1 MKKTIPISEKIRQK
15 GEKCMSEKGILVV
28 VSGFAGSGKGTLM
41 KTLLSQYENYALSIS
56 ATTRNPRPGE
66 IDGREYFFKTQE
78 AFEEMIEQGEF
89 IEYAQYVNHYYGTP
103 KAYVESQLNTGKDVI
118 LEIEM
123 QGALQVK
130 KKFPETLLLFVTPP
144 SVAILYERLTGRGTE
159 DKGNIALRMAR
170 AKEEA
175 EGIEQYDYLIVNDK
189 LEECVAVMHSIIQ
202 GEHARTFRKKALIHS
217 IREGLLDF
225 SEGE

>member
-1 MKKTIPISEKIRQK
+1 
-15 GEKCMSEKGILVV
+15 MSEKGILVV

-41 KTLLSQYENYALSIS
+41 KTLVNQYKNYALSIS

-66 IDGREYFFKTQE
+66 VDGREYFFKTTEEFEAMIAQE
-78 AFEEMIEQGEF
+78 EF

-103 KAYVESQLNTGKDVI
+103 REYVESQLSAGKDVI

-130 KKFPETLLLFVTPP
+130 EKFPETLLLFVTPP
-144 SVAILYERLTGRGTE
+144 SVEILYKRLTGRGTE
-159 DKGNIALRMAR
+159 DKETIALRMAR

-175 EGIEQYDYLIVNDK
+175 KIMEQYDYLIVNDK
-189 LEECVAVMHSIIQ
+189 LEECVITMHAIIQ
-202 GEHARTFRKKALIHS
+202 GEHARALRKKELINT
-217 IREGLLDF
+217 IREGFVCF